1 MGEGFWTLFCSNEC
15 CSGFS
20 AIINPDSCVN
30 NILVIA
36 ADILLLL
43 ILLCIF
49 RRSSTNIIAQ
59 SESHTF
65 STLSVIS
72 VTSNVGLALVYL
84 GFGIWTII
92 EKVNADQTV
101 LPPHGWLV
109 LFFQGFTWLLLGL
122 TISLKKPQPQHIART
137 KSCSIL
143 AFLIAIF
150 LCTSSIWEAI
160 VDEAVSV
167 KNILNICYFPG
178 SILLLFSAFQGNNYA
193 KGDPETRED
202 AFYTA
207 LQGPASDMEDEI
219 SLNDNVTPFEKAG
232 LFSTLSFWWLNPL
245 MKKGKQKILE
255 NEDIPLLRQADRAR
269 TWYLIFMEQ
278 LNKRKEE
285 GSSATSSILSIIFYC
300 QRRAILISGLYALI
314 KILTTTSSPLFL
326 MAFIKI
332 AEGNEAFKYEG
343 YALTLGLFLAKIL
356 ESLSERQWY
365 FKTRLIGLQVRSFV
379 SAAIY
384 QKQLR
389 LSNSAKMAHSPGE
402 IVNYVTVDAYRIGE
416 FPYWFHQMW
425 TTSLQLCLSLLIV
438 YFFVGLATIA
448 ALTVLLLTVLAS
460 SPLAKLQHEYQ
471 TKFMEAQDR
480 RLKAITEA
488 LSNMK
493 ILKLYSWETNFK
505 NVVEELR
512 TEEIKWICQVLTQ
525 KGYYIVMF
533 WSSPILAAAVT
544 FWTCY
549 FLGFT
554 LSASNVFPFLAT
566 LRIVQEPIRL
576 IPDVFGAYVEAKVS
590 LSRIVKFLDAPELEN
605 RHTRKESCGKE
616 VEHSIFFSSSEISW
630 DTNATKATL
639 RNINLVVKPGEKVA
653 ICGEVGSGK
662 STLLAAILGEVP
674 RINGIVQVFGKIA
687 YVSQSAW
694 IQTGTIQENI
704 MFGSAMDRARYQE
717 TLEKCSL
724 VEDLEILPF
733 HDLTQI
739 GERGVNLS
747 GGQKQRI
754 QLARALYQNA
764 DVYLLDDPFSA
775 VDAHTAT
782 SLFHEYVMGALAEK
796 TVLLVT
802 HQVDFLPALNS
813 ILLMHSGKILRAA
826 PYEELLASCQEFQNL
841 VNAHDD
847 TAYSQRQVDYASIG
861 RHKSSNKEIEKVNTE
876 VQLKESSRDQL
887 IKLEVRET
895 GDTGFKPY
903 IQYLKHRKGFW
914 HFSFLVFSFSVF
926 VAGQLSQ
933 FYWLALKLQDYS
945 LSRVKLL
952 AVYSVI
958 MCIMV
963 FALLMRSFS
972 VVDLGCG
979 ASTSIFSALLNSLF
993 RAPMLFYDSTPVG
1006 RILSRVSSDMNIID
1020 LEVAFK
1026 LMTAVAGTLNT
1037 YSIFIAL
1044 VFQTWPMVF
1053 LIIPTIYITVLL
1065 QKYYFASAKELMRMN
1080 GTTMSTLA
1088 SHLSESIAGAM
1099 TIRAFGEEDQ
1109 FFSKYLDSIDINA
1122 SADFNRFSASEW
1134 LIERLEWLCAIVL
1147 SASALAITLIQ
1158 FDASSSGFIGM
1169 TLSYGLSLN
1178 VFLVIS
1184 VQFQCMLEN
1193 SMISVERVE
1202 QYMHISHEAPEV
1214 IEENRPADNWPTAGK
1229 MEIHDL
1235 KVRYRPNAPLVLRGI
1250 NCIIEGGYKIGI
1262 VGRTGSGKTT
1272 LISVLFRLVEPTEG
1286 RIIVDDYDICKIGLH
1301 DLRSRFGIIPQD
1313 PTLFNGSVR
1322 FNLDPLS
1329 EHTDHEIWEVLE
1341 KCQLRETIQ
1350 EKEGGLDSLV
1360 VQDGTNWS
1368 MGQRQLFCLGRAL
1381 LKRSRI
1387 LVLDEATASMDN
1399 ATDSV
1404 LQKTIRTEFA
1414 DCTVITVAHRIP
1426 TVMDCTKV
1434 LAISDGKLVE
1444 YDEPMKLIKNKGS
1457 LFCQLVKE
1465 YWSRAANAGISAEG

>member
-1 MGEGFWTLFCSNEC
+1 MLIYKT
-15 CSGFS
+15 FS
-20 AIINPDSCVN
+20 KK
-30 NILVIA
+30 
-36 ADILLLL
+36 
-43 ILLCIF
+43 
-49 RRSSTNIIAQ
+49 IIAPPH
-59 SESHTF
+59 STF
-65 STLSVIS
+65 SPVSIIS
-72 VTSNVGLALVYL
+72 ATFNAALALAYFS
-84 GFGIWTII
+84 FGVWTINK
-92 EKVNADQTV
+92 KVNTDQSIIP
-101 LPPHGWLV
+101 LHGWLV
-109 LFFQGFTWLLLGL
+109 FLCQGFTWLLLAF
-122 TISLKKPQPQHIART
+122 TISLKKPNPSHISTT
-137 KSCSIL
+137 KVCSIL
-143 AFLIAIF
+143 AFLIAVF
-150 LCTSSIWEAI
+150 LCSSAIWQAFVNEAI
-160 VDEAVSV
+160 SV
-167 KNILNICYFPG
+167 KIVLNICYFPG
-178 SILLLFSAFQGNNYA
+178 SILLLFSAFQDT
-193 KGDPETRED
+193 KGDPQTHDD
-202 AFYTA
+202 AFYTP
-207 LQGPASDMEDEI
+207 LQGAESDVKDDI
-219 SLNDNVTPFEKAG
+219 SSNGNVTPFEKAG
-232 LFSTLSFWWLNPL
+232 LFSTMTFWWLNPL

-255 NEDIPLLRQADRAR
+255 DEDIPLLRQADQAR
-269 TWYLIFMEQ
+269 TWYLKFMEQ
-278 LNKRKEE
+278 LNKRKEG
-285 GSSATSSILSIIFYC
+285 GSSDTPSILSIIFYC
-300 QRRAILISGLYALI
+300 QRREFFISGLYALI

-332 AEGNEAFKYEG
+332 VEGNAAFKYEG
-343 YALTLGLFLAKIL
+343 YALTLALFIVKIL

-365 FKTRLIGLQVRSFV
+365 FKTRLIGLQVRSLV

-402 IVNYVTVDAYRIGE
+402 MVNYVTVDAYRIGE

-438 YFFVGLATIA
+438 YFSVGLAIVS
-448 ALTVLLLTVLAS
+448 ALIVLILSVLAS

-471 TKFMEAQDR
+471 TKFMVAQNR
-480 RLKAITEA
+480 RLKAISEA

-493 ILKLYSWETNFK
+493 ILKLYSWEKKFK
-505 NVVEELR
+505 NVIEGLRADELKL
-512 TEEIKWICQVLTQ
+512 ISQVLSQ
-525 KGYYIVMF
+525 KGYHLAVF
-533 WSSPILAAAVT
+533 WSSPILVSAVT

-549 FLGFT
+549 FLGFE
-554 LSASNVFPFLAT
+554 LSASNVFTFLAT
-566 LRIVQEPIRL
+566 LRNVQEPIRL
-576 IPDVFGAYVEAKVS
+576 ISDVFGAFIEAKVS
-590 LSRIVKFLDAPELEN
+590 LSRIVNFLDAPELEH
-605 RHTRKESCGKE
+605 RQTRKESIGVE
-616 VEHSIFFSSSEISW
+616 FEHSILIRSSEISW
-630 DTNATKATL
+630 DTSAKKATL

-674 RINGIVQVFGKIA
+674 RINGIVQVYGKIA
-687 YVSQSAW
+687 YVAQSAW

-704 MFGSAMDRARYQE
+704 LFGSVMDHVRYQE

-724 VEDLEILPF
+724 LKDLEMLPF

-782 SLFHEYVMGALAEK
+782 SLFNEYIIGALSEK

-802 HQVDFLPALNS
+802 HQVDFLPSFNS
-813 ILLMHSGKILRAA
+813 ILLMSAGKILKAA
-826 PYEELLASCQEFQNL
+826 PYKELLTSCQEFQDL
-841 VNAHDD
+841 VNAHND
-847 TAYSQRQVDYASIG
+847 TAGCERQVEYASK
-861 RHKSSNKEIEKVNTE
+861 RKHNSSIEEIEKVQTR
-876 VQLKESSRDQL
+876 VPQKESSGDQL
-887 IKLEVRET
+887 IKKEEKET
-895 GDTGFKPY
+895 GDTGFRPY
-903 IQYLKHRKGFW
+903 IQYLKQSKGFL
-914 HFSFLVFSFSVF
+914 HFFSSIF
-926 VAGQLSQ
+926 VHVIFILGQLIQS
-933 FYWLALKLQDYS
+933 YWLAAKLQDYS
-945 LSRVKLL
+945 VSRVKLF
-952 AVYSVI
+952 AFYSLI
-958 MCIMV
+958 MCIMS
-963 FALLMRSFS
+963 FALFLRFFFL
-972 VVDLGCG
+972 VNLGCG
-979 ASTSIFSALLNSLF
+979 ASKSIFDTLLNSLF
-993 RAPMLFYDSTPVG
+993 RAPMLFYDSTPIG
-1006 RILSRVSSDMNIID
+1006 RVLSRVSTDMNIID

-1026 LMTAVAGTLNT
+1026 LGISVGATLMT
-1037 YSIFIAL
+1037 YSIFL
-1044 VFQTWPMVF
+1044 VLVSITWPIVF
-1053 LIIPTIYITVLL
+1053 LIIPIIYVTVLL
-1065 QKYYFASAKELMRMN
+1065 QNYYFASAKELMRMN
-1080 GTTMSTLA
+1080 GTTKSALA
-1088 SHLSESIAGAM
+1088 SHLAESIAGAL

-1109 FFSKYLDSIDINA
+1109 FFSKNLDLIDANA
-1122 SADFNRFSASEW
+1122 SADFSRFSANEW
-1134 LIERLEWLCAIVL
+1134 LIERLEFLCAIVL
-1147 SASALAITLIQ
+1147 SASALAISLIH

-1169 TLSYGLSLN
+1169 ALSYGLSLN
-1178 VFLVIS
+1178 VFLAIS
-1184 VQFQCMLEN
+1184 VQYQCMLEN
-1193 SMISVERVE
+1193 SMISVERIE
-1202 QYMHISHEAPEV
+1202 QYMHIPSEAPEV
-1214 IEENRPADNWPTAGK
+1214 IDENRPADNWPTAGK
-1229 MEIHDL
+1229 VEIRDL

-1272 LISVLFRLVEPTEG
+1272 LISILFRLVEPTEG

-1313 PTLFNGSVR
+1313 PTLFNGSFR

-1341 KCQLRETIQ
+1341 KCQLREAIQ
-1350 EKEGGLDSLV
+1350 EKEGGLESLV

-1457 LFCQLVKE
+1457 LFGQLVKE
-1465 YWSRAANAGISAEG
+1465 YWSQAANAGISSEG